1 MLTSRPAQPQEIVLV
16 HHAADR
22 AEATWLIEVL
32 ERAGHGVVCT
42 EPAGVVRLVAQR
54 PPDPNRVILLL
65 VTRRLQGDLHE
76 HLPAIIAIGAAVLP
90 LVLDDPQYFG
100 WGRLDELLYLDLLGV
115 QRDPAAVIVLHALER
130 LRRGG
135 AVKAVPEGDFV
146 FISYAFDDDAT
157 ATVVERH
164 LTEDGY
170 ATFRATDF
178 MFGADWVSMMDEAV
192 RAAWLV
198 VALISPAYLR
208 SFWCYE
214 EFIETAAE
222 RRMLV
227 QIEHADKLDS
237 VRDQWIPVRADLTGV
252 DEPAFRDR
260 LLALVRNERTL
271 SARERS
277 TRAAQERPPRRTT
290 NIIDEYMSWVPWDDD
305 LLAQMLHPQLR
316 GNPHAAHR
324 GSSLRVRRQAVRD
337 FTTGRY

>member
-1 MLTSRPAQPQEIVLV
+1 MLTLRPAQPQEIVLV
-16 HHAADR
+16 HHTADR
-22 AEATWLIEVL
+22 AAATWLIEVL
-32 ERAGHGVVCT
+32 ERAGHGVVST

-54 PPDPNRVILLL
+54 PPDLNRVILLL
-65 VTRRLQGDLHE
+65 VTRRLGGDLHE
-76 HLPAIIAIGAAVLP
+76 HLPTIVATGAAVLP
-90 LVLDDPQYFG
+90 VVLDDPQYFG

-115 QRDPAAVIVLHALER
+115 ERDPATVIVLHALDR

-135 AVKAVPEGDFV
+135 AVRAVPAGDFV

-157 ATVVERH
+157 ATVVQRH
-164 LTEDGY
+164 LAEDGY

-178 MFGADWVSMMDEAV
+178 MFGADWVNMMDEAV

-214 EFIETAAE
+214 EFIATAAE

-237 VRDQWIPVRADLTGV
+237 IRDQWIPVRADLTDV
-252 DEPAFRDR
+252 AEPASRDR
-260 LLALVRNERTL
+260 LLAFVRTERTL

-277 TRAAQERPPRRTT
+277 TRATHERPPRRTT
-290 NIIDEYMSWVPWDDD
+290 NSIDEYKSWVPWDDD
-305 LLAQMLHPQLR
+305 LLDQMLHPQLR
-316 GNPHAAHR
+316 GDPYAAHR
-324 GSSLRVRRQAVRD
+324 ESSLRVRRQAVRD

>member
-1 MLTSRPAQPQEIVLV
+1 M
-16 HHAADR
+16 
-22 AEATWLIEVL
+22 
-32 ERAGHGVVCT
+32 
-42 EPAGVVRLVAQR
+42 
-54 PPDPNRVILLL
+54 
-65 VTRRLQGDLHE
+65 
-76 HLPAIIAIGAAVLP
+76 
-90 LVLDDPQYFG
+90 VLDDPQYFG

-115 QRDPAAVIVLHALER
+115 EHDPAAVLVLHALDR

-135 AVKAVPEGDFV
+135 AVKAVPAGEFV

-164 LTEDGY
+164 LAQDGY

-198 VALISPAYLR
+198 LALISPAYLR

-214 EFIETAAE
+214 EFTATAPE

-237 VRDQWIPVRADLTGV
+237 IRDQWIPVRADLTGV
-252 DEPAFRDR
+252 AEPAFRDR
-260 LLALVRNERTL
+260 LLALVRNERRL

-277 TRAAQERPPRRTT
+277 TRVVAESAATSGARLHDRTVLRR
-290 NIIDEYMSWVPWDDD
+290 
-305 LLAQMLHPQLR
+305 R
-316 GNPHAAHR
+316 FAAA
-324 GSSLRVRRQAVRD
+324 SSLPPTVDRLSLAPASTRA
-337 FTTGRY
+337 G